1 MYAPAA
7 STIAKGP
14 YMNGNLSSLSSKD
27 PTNTAI
33 ESDSESGLSEAIDDP
48 ATLAP
53 PTNFERPHMT
63 EDRGFGG
70 ADDEPSQDEDA
81 LGSDDPDYNMETPPH
96 QNAESS
102 QDARSTSQDSPRQ
115 RKRKAGVDKDDFIRD
130 DPELYGLRRSVSGQ
144 SRSRRRA
151 HLFD

>member
-7 STIAKGP
+7 STPTNAP
-14 YMNGNLSSLSSKD
+14 YMNGNLSPPSSKD
-27 PTNTAI
+27 VTNPAI

-53 PTNFERPHMT
+53 LPNLQTHQMA
-63 EDRGFGG
+63 EDHEMED

-81 LGSDDPDYNMETPPH
+81 LGSDDPDYNMDTPPQ

-102 QDARSTSQDSPRQ
+102 RDARSTSQDSPRQ
-115 RKRKAGVDKDDFIRD
+115 RKRKAVPEKEDFIRD
-130 DPELYGLRRSVSGQ
+130 DPELYGLRRSVSGH
-144 SRSRRRA
+144 S
-151 HLFD
+151 